1 MAEKNSFVLQNRMNA
16 IVAKLSD
23 NQAGILF
30 KAVLNYAENGV
41 SASFKDGM
49 VDIAF
54 MMFKQDID
62 YANAKYQE
70 TCEKRAAA
78 GRKGGAPAGN
88 NNANKQNKQMLEKQ
102 ANALKNKQNKHND
115 VVVDVDNDIEKLQLL
130 TAADT
135 AEQAEKSSKPR
146 KLNNLQEFSNRVIE
160 EFEELKTDDQK
171 AIWFKR
177 NCRCLSDILKFCGG
191 DIDVALE
198 CIAVCVE
205 RLEKA
210 GLKGG
215 YEAVCRNITLY
226 YDEALKRIEEW
237 RKDNGENEN
246 K

>member
-1 MAEKNSFVLQNRMNA
+1 MAKNSFVLQSRMGAVVN
-16 IVAKLSD
+16 KLSD
-23 NQAGILF
+23 KQAGALF
-30 KAVLNYAENGV
+30 KAIFNYAENGV
-41 SASFKDGM
+41 AAGFEDGM
-49 VDIAF
+49 VDVVFA
-54 MMFKQDID
+54 MFKQDID
-62 YANAKYQE
+62 YNNAKYQE

-102 ANALKNKQNKHND
+102 AKQANALKNKQNKHND
-115 VVVDVDNDIEKLQLL
+115 VVVDVDVDVDKLQLL
-130 TAADT
+130 TAESS

-160 EFEELKTDDQK
+160 HFEDLKTDDQK

-198 CIAVCVE
+198 CISVCVE

-215 YEAVCRNITLY
+215 YEAVCRNLPLY
-226 YDEALKRIEEW
+226 YEQAVKRVDGW
-237 RKDNGENEN
+237 RKVKNEE
-246 K
+246 

>member
-115 VVVDVDNDIEKLQLL
+115 VVVDVDNDVDKLQLL
-130 TAADT
+130 TAADA
-135 AEQAEKSSKPR
+135 AEQAEKSPKPK

-160 EFEELKTDDQK
+160 HFEELKTDDQK

-191 DIDVALE
+191 DIDVAVE

-226 YDEALKRIEEW
+226 YEEALKRVSEW
-237 RKDNGENEN
+237 RKAKNEN
-246 K
+246 

>member
-115 VVVDVDNDIEKLQLL
+115 VVVDVDNDIDKLQLL
-130 TAADT
+130 TAADA

-146 KLNNLQEFSNRVIE
+146 KLNNLQIFSNRVIE
-160 EFEELKTDDQK
+160 EFEDLNTDDQK

-191 DIDVALE
+191 DIDIALE
-198 CIAVCVE
+198 CIAVCAE

-210 GLKGG
+210 GLQGG
-215 YEAVCRNITLY
+215 YEAVVRNITLY
-226 YDEALKRIEEW
+226 YDEALKRDAEW
-237 RKDNGENEN
+237 RKVKDEE
-246 K
+246 